1 MIYWIDDSH
10 LKIQE
15 EKFYVH
21 PTEPSETEQRK
32 KQEARQ
38 SRWQPI

>member
-21 PTEPSETEQRK
+21 PTEQRK